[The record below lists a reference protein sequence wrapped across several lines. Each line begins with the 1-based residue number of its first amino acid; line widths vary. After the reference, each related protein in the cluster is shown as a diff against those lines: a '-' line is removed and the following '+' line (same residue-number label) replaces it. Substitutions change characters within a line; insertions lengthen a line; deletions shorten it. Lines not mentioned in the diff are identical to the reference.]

1 MGLLG
6 FLRVS
11 KDCGFAHKG
20 GRLLENRENKRG
32 VGIVRE
38 LVFFGRGIHLIL
50 FFWGET
56 DQSPAHAD
64 HEESDYPAPY
74 WGGWRW
80 GCGGGVG
87 IHFLLIW
94 MNEAV

>member
-1 MGLLG
+1 MRLLG

-20 GRLLENRENKRG
+20 GCLLENRENKRG

-38 LVFFGRGIHLIL
+38 FVLFWEIYLICS
-50 FFWGET
+50 FGET

-74 WGGWRW
+74 WGGGRW